1 MSFQTTIHLYPSF
14 FGEAEKTLV
23 KHEGLTAS
31 TFLYTSG
38 VHGLRLTNELGH
50 LVVLPYQGQQIWDAQ
65 FFGRI
70 LTRKRKA
77 T

>member
-1 MSFQTTIHLYPSF
+1 MPQQTAIHLHPSF
-14 FGEAEKTLV
+14 FGEADKTLV
-23 KHEGLTAS
+23 EHEGLTTS
-31 TFLYTSG
+31 TFLYPSG
-38 VHGLRLTNELGH
+38 VHGLRLANEIGH

>member
-1 MSFQTTIHLYPSF
+1 MSFQTTIHLHPSF

-31 TFLYTSG
+31 TFLYPSG